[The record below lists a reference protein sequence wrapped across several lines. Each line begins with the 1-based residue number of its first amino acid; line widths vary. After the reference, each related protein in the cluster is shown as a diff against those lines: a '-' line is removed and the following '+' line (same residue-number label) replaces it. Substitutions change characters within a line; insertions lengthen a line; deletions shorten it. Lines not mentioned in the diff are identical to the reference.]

1 MSKTPLDH
9 ALALVRQG
17 IRVFPC
23 KNAPNDP
30 DQHKT
35 PFTPHGFKDATTDVD
50 LVREYWS
57 RWPDALIGAPTGA
70 RFVVVD
76 VDLQHRDAQDWYGRA
91 NLPDTRIHVTWSG
104 GRHLLFKPHDDI
116 KCTTG
121 KIWGHVDTRGAGGYV
136 IWWPAT
142 GLAVLHP
149 SAIADVPEWVLAA
162 LRRPA
167 ISEQPPTKSVRP
179 PSGTIISAN
188 AKLAG
193 IIVRAASAPEG
204 ERNAITFW
212 SACRLAE
219 MVRQGTIGRNEAIAL
234 LTEAASRTG
243 LTRQEVLKT
252 AHSAFRSVQL

>member
-1 MSKTPLDH
+1 MTRRRPPGQRLSAGREPMNEAELIKKIK
-9 ALALVRQG
+9 ACLAKG
-17 IRVFPC
+17 N
-23 KNAPNDP
+23 KAAE
-30 DQHKT
+30 
-35 PFTPHGFKDATTDVD
+35 KDAGILLRKFWANYAARANRAHFWDNWEALLKTK
-50 LVREYWS
+50 LGIS
-57 RWPDALIGAPTGA
+57 RARRGAGGIAL
-70 RFVVVD
+70 
-76 VDLQHRDAQDWYGRA
+76 GRA
-91 NLPDTRIHVTWSG
+91 LPRETDLHRRAEEYDRCADVRPAQEESA
-104 GRHLLFKPHDDI
+104 R
-116 KCTTG
+116 
-121 KIWGHVDTRGAGGYV
+121 KIWGHVDTRSAGGYV

-149 SAIADVPEWVLAA
+149 STIADVPEWVLAA

-188 AKLAG
+188 ANLAG
-193 IIVRAASAPEG
+193 IIARAASAPEG

-243 LTRQEVLKT
+243 LTRQEILKT